1 MSKSSQET
9 TLCFNLEFLNSYWC
23 SVFYNSL
30 DQRGAIKMKI
40 ARAYLNET
48 FRLRSETFKF
58 IFPYMQLSFWLH
70 TKKCLSS
77 FGCVSDSID
86 NSPYAASALLCS
98 MWSFSQTSHR
108 VECAISP
115 VSPLVV
121 FLFIF
126 AGAELFSLVAL
137 KFFSLRHLLY
147 A

>member
-1 MSKSSQET
+1 MKIEIMHKEHFSFQCAKAVRKLHCVLTLSSWILT
-9 TLCFNLEFLNSYWC
+9 DAVS
-23 SVFYNSL
+23 FYNSL

-86 NSPYAASALLCS
+86 NSPYAASTL
-98 MWSFSQTSHR
+98 HR
-108 VECAISP
+108 VIFLPHITLSRVAISL

-126 AGAELFSLVAL
+126 AGAGLV
-137 KFFSLRHLLY
+137 
-147 A
+147 